1 LLPSLTRWLVMALTH
16 SLTIRLP
23 DGIYRA
29 ARRLAEREGVS
40 LNRLVADSLAER
52 AKHST
57 ARRLRRA
64 YDDVGRD
71 IAEADVE
78 TFIGVQA
85 EALLD

>member
-1 LLPSLTRWLVMALTH
+1 MIPCLARWLVMALTH

-40 LNRLVADSLAER
+40 LNKLVADSLAER
-52 AKHST
+52 AKRST

-71 IAEADVE
+71 ISEADVE